1 MCLGNKN
8 IFAVQLVYHYL
19 NKNCSKDLIGSEV
32 STLKDIFNNISVDTR
47 NRNQPPPP
55 RRNPMGQNKTLLH
68 REILLQK
75 YSIRCLSEKNKTY
88 NQALAD
94 LQDKDS

>member
-8 IFAVQLVYHYL
+8 IYTVQLVYHYL
-19 NKNCSKDLIGSEV
+19 RKDSSKDLIGSEV

-47 NRNQPPPP
+47 KRNAPTPW
-55 RRNPMGQNKTLLH
+55 RNPMGQNKTLLH

-75 YSIRCLSEKNKTY
+75 YSVHCLSEKNKIY
-88 NQALAD
+88 NT
-94 LQDKDS
+94 

>member
-8 IFAVQLVYHYL
+8 IFTVQLVYHYL
-19 NKNCSKDLIGSEV
+19 SKNSSKDLIGSEV
-32 STLKDIFNNISVDTR
+32 STLKDIFINISVDTR
-47 NRNQPPPP
+47 KTKMPPTP

-75 YSIRCLSEKNKTY
+75 YSVHCLSEKNKIY
-88 NQALAD
+88 NT
-94 LQDKDS
+94 